1 MILLEKNLKNKMY
14 KEKGILLN
22 EKIIKH
28 KSRRIKTIKK
38 SLKNNSKPRVKN
50 KSKFVFK
57 KNIILIIT
65 ALITLIISLFLIYK
79 KYIKKKFHN
88 IPIAFSFSDR
98 YSYPLIVLLTSI
110 LYNASPNTFY
120 TFYLLIN
127 PDVKEYII
135 KKIFDLRE
143 IYPNCKIEIINM
155 GNKYSNYGTLEF
167 KSVAVYY
174 RLELSDIIKNVD
186 KIIYLDVDTMVHKD
200 LTEMYNIDMGN
211 YYYMGFPDHDLTF
224 RKFNGTRNFI
234 NSGVM
239 LINLKKLREV
249 NAPKLFQDYY
259 SKYGSK
265 KEDEYLINA
274 VFYDKI
280 KFLPLEYGIPD
291 FGAGSYLT
299 VSSSDFWRAFG
310 GYVNFTKEDMK
321 RASKNRAITHNCY
334 EHTKWWKRKFRRL
347 TGIGKQWLFYA
358 AKSNVFDDICK
369 KYNQFEHHC
378 ERIKNE
384 SKYNT
389 FH

>member
-1 MILLEKNLKNKMY
+1 MY
-14 KEKGILLN
+14 REKGILLN
-22 EKIIKH
+22 EKMIKQ
-28 KSRRIKTIKK
+28 KSKRIKTIKK
-38 SLKNNSKPRVKN
+38 NFKSNTKLKAKN
-50 KSKFVFK
+50 KWKFGFK
-57 KNIILIIT
+57 KKIILIIV
-65 ALITLIISLFLIYK
+65 ALITLIISLFLIIK
-79 KYIKKKFHN
+79 QHTKKKFHK

-120 TFYLLIN
+120 LFYLLIN
-127 PDVKEYII
+127 PDVQEYII
-135 KKIFDLRE
+135 KKIYGLRE

-155 GNKYSNYGTLEF
+155 GNKYSNYGTLEY

-186 KIIYLDVDTMVHKD
+186 KIIYLDIDTIVHKD

-259 SKYGSK
+259 SKHGSK

-280 KFLPLEYGIPD
+280 KFLPLKYGIPD
-291 FGAGSYLT
+291 FGAGSYFT
-299 VSSSDFWRAFG
+299 PSPSGFWRSFG
-310 GYVNFTKEDMK
+310 GFVNFTKEDMK
-321 RASKNRAITHNCY
+321 NASKNRAITHNCY
-334 EHTKWWKRKFRRL
+334 EHKKWWKRKYHRL
-347 TGIGKQWLFYA
+347 TNIGKQWLFYA
-358 AKSNVFDDICK
+358 AKSNAFDDICK
-369 KYNQFEHHC
+369 KYNQFERHC

-384 SKYNT
+384 TKYNT
-389 FH
+389 FPLEF